1 MQSESNV
8 RLGLRENIGQ
18 FSLLVLIN
26 AFVGGM
32 VGLER
37 TILPLLAE
45 KEFGLASKTAILSFI
60 ISFGLTKAV
69 TNLFAGVLSDRV
81 GRKTL
86 LVFGWIAGLP
96 VPFLLIIAPSWS
108 WVVAANILLG
118 VNQGLCWSIAVVMK
132 IDLVG
137 PSKRGLAMGLN
148 EFAGYIAVAVAAL
161 ASGWIAAEFGLR
173 PYPFYLGIG
182 FASLGLLLSLLF
194 VMDTDK
200 HVAAEA
206 RNSSPAIRKGIREIF
221 ATVSWKSKTLFSCS
235 QAGMINNL
243 NDGMVWGLLPIYF
256 ASFGLTVSKIGQL
269 AAIYPAVWGF
279 LQLVT
284 GPMSDRFGR
293 KWMIVTGMWVQAVGI
308 ILIALW
314 ETNFAWIAGLVLLG
328 IGTAQVYPTL
338 IAAVSDVA
346 HPTWRASAVGV
357 YRFWR
362 DAGYAV
368 GAVASGLIA
377 DLFGIIPS
385 IFSIGALTGIS
396 GIIAAIYMVE
406 TRVRK
411 QEEFE

>member
-1 MQSESNV
+1 MQSESIV

-60 ISFGLTKAV
+60 ISFGLTKAI
-69 TNLFAGVLSDRV
+69 TNLLAGVLSDRI
-81 GRKTL
+81 GRKAL

-96 VPFLLIIAPSWS
+96 VPFLLILAPSWS

-137 PSKRGLAMGLN
+137 PNKRGLAMGLN
-148 EFAGYIAVAVAAL
+148 EFAGYIAVAVSAF
-161 ASGWIAAEFGLR
+161 ASGAIAAEYGLR
-173 PYPFYLGIG
+173 PNPFYLGIG
-182 FASLGLLLSLLF
+182 FASLGFLLSLLF
-194 VMDTDK
+194 VIDTHK

-206 RNSSPAIRKGIREIF
+206 KLSKPAKSRNILEIF
-221 ATVSWKSKTLFSCS
+221 ATTSWKNKTLFSCS

-256 ASFGLTVSKIGQL
+256 ASFGAMVSKIGQL

-293 KWMIVTGMWVQAVGI
+293 KWMIVTGMWVQAAGI
-308 ILIALW
+308 VLIALW
-314 ETNFAWIAGLVLLG
+314 KTNLAWITGLVLLG

-346 HPTWRASAVGV
+346 HPTWRASSLGV

-362 DAGYAV
+362 DAGYAI
-368 GAVASGLIA
+368 GAAVSGLIA
-377 DLFGIIPS
+377 DFFGIIPA
-385 IFSIGALTGIS
+385 ILSIGALTGIS
-396 GIIAAIYMVE
+396 GIVAAVYMEE
-406 TRVRK
+406 TKNRK
-411 QEEFE
+411 PEEFP

>member
-200 HVAAEA
+200 HVAAES

-385 IFSIGALTGIS
+385 ILSIGALTGIS

>member
-137 PSKRGLAMGLN
+137 PSKRGRAMGLN

-200 HVAAEA
+200 HVAAES

-385 IFSIGALTGIS
+385 ILSIGALTGIS
-396 GIIAAIYMVE
+396 GITAAIYMVE